1 MCVSEPGT
9 GKLLGSICDR
19 LGETEEWPC
28 VISLKVWEF
37 SAGSGAICS
46 ITAGLMFSIHL
57 MIKIYSTLG
66 LCLKKSLPLTL
77 HI

>member
-1 MCVSEPGT
+1 MSVS
-9 GKLLGSICDR
+9 LGQANCLAPICDR

-28 VISLKVWEF
+28 VISLEVWEF

-57 MIKIYSTLG
+57 MIKMYSTLG
-66 LCLKKSLPLTL
+66 LCLKN
-77 HI
+77 HYH